1 MQNWHLSTPSHP
13 WVPPEW
19 PYCWQAQ
26 CGHWFT
32 VKWSLADLLTSSHPQ
47 MSASHLLGLQ
57 VRANGPSWILKVL
70 SLNQLPDLFIDM
82 HGWLWRIKGNFDPNG
97 IPIEFSGSNFGDML
111 ATVDFFVSLGM
122 LIIIISLEREF
133 WSTFNTSETPTMKK
147 CEVFEGSWK

>member
-1 MQNWHLSTPSHP
+1 MGVEGGAHWRINGLHPSNTMP
-13 WVPPEW
+13 L
-19 PYCWQAQ
+19 YDARII
-26 CGHWFT
+26 
-32 VKWSLADLLTSSHPQ
+32 S
-47 MSASHLLGLQ
+47 
-57 VRANGPSWILKVL
+57 NVL

-97 IPIEFSGSNFGDML
+97 IPVKFSGSNFGNML

>member
-1 MQNWHLSTPSHP
+1 
-13 WVPPEW
+13 
-19 PYCWQAQ
+19 
-26 CGHWFT
+26 
-32 VKWSLADLLTSSHPQ
+32 
-47 MSASHLLGLQ
+47 MSAPHLLGLQ
-57 VRANGPSWILKVL
+57 VSGNGPSSISKVL

-97 IPIEFSGSNFGDML
+97 IPVKFSGSNFGNML

-147 CEVFEGSWK
+147 CEVFEGSWKCKEFVKHMRIFPLKLVKYLCAIHFLQFLLGYENKGI